1 MADINGN
8 FISPL
13 FRAAAGGGWVFR
25 GPNPLVFG
33 DAPHYLVNDTQ
44 RAQIETIL
52 RPRRPVVLAA
62 LLITALFAWV
72 FAVAGLVWA
81 FGSGQNNAT
90 TGDIIVMVVLIVIP
104 IIAAL
109 PLTALVQGR
118 RLQPLL
124 KGLPR
129 TAERITFAEI
139 NQNAKNVSTIK
150 QSLLAC
156 ISSVAACAAALA
168 AVGMHIALKHGFLD
182 GQTIL
187 WTFVAIAFGWA
198 AVHWYQ
204 VILDKAGES

>member
-1 MADINGN
+1 MADINSK
-8 FISPL
+8 FKSPL
-13 FRAAAGGGWVFR
+13 FKAAAGGGWVFR
-25 GPNPLVFG
+25 GPSPLVFG
-33 DAPHYLVNDTQ
+33 DAPHYLVNDDQ

-52 RPRRPVVLAA
+52 RPRRPVVLAV
-62 LLITALFAWV
+62 LLIAALFAWV
-72 FAVAGLVWA
+72 FAVTGLVWA
-81 FGSGQNNAT
+81 FGSGRDTAT

-109 PLTALVQGR
+109 PVTAWVQGR

-124 KGLPR
+124 KGLPL
-129 TAERITFAEI
+129 TAERITLAEI
-139 NQNAKNVSTIK
+139 NQSAKKVSTIK

-182 GQTIL
+182 GQTIV
-187 WTFVAIAFGWA
+187 WTFMAIAFGWS
-198 AVHWYQ
+198 AVHWYR

>member
-1 MADINGN
+1 MADINSN
-8 FISPL
+8 FTSPL
-13 FRAAAGGGWVFR
+13 FKAAAGGGWVFR

-52 RPRRPVVLAA
+52 RPRRPAVLAA
-62 LLITALFAWV
+62 QLIAALFAWV

-81 FGSGQNNAT
+81 FGSGKDNPTAE
-90 TGDIIVMVVLIVIP
+90 DIIAMVVLIVVP
-104 IIAAL
+104 VIAAL
-109 PLTALVQGR
+109 PVAAWVQGR

-124 KGLPR
+124 KGLPL
-129 TAERITFAEI
+129 TAERITIAEI
-139 NQNAKNVSTIK
+139 NQSARKVSTIK

-156 ISSVAACAAALA
+156 ISSVAACAAAVA
-168 AVGMHIALKHGFLD
+168 AVGMHIALRRGFLD

-198 AVHWYQ
+198 AVHWYR
-204 VILDKAGES
+204 VTLDKAGER